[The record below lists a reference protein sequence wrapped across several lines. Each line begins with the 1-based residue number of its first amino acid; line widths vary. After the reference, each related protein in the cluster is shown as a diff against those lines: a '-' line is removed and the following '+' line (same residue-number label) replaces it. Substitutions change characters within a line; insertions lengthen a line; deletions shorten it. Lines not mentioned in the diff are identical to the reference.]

1 MRVVSMLQHAWRN
14 VIQRRRAE
22 CDLDEELRAYVEL
35 LAAENRRAG
44 LAPAAARRAALLAT
58 GGVERVKDE
67 TREAW
72 LGDSIAIGMRAV
84 RHAARSLARSPVYTI
99 TAMLTLAIGI
109 GGATAMV
116 TIFKGT
122 LLRPLPDVGAPD
134 RLVSVEETLPSGALG
149 DLSYP
154 DYQDFRDR
162 THALAGLTVYNG
174 TPMMVHDPSG
184 DTRAMVNYVSGEFFS
199 VLGVQPAAGRL
210 LALSDAVPHTISPV
224 VVISYRFWQQ
234 HFAGSPSAVGSVLD
248 VYGYPLTIVGVAPKG
263 FIGAMNLYP
272 MDLWIPLTMLEA
284 VSNEG
289 DPIARRGD
297 GWFRAV
303 GRLAPG
309 RTAADAQRELALIM
323 TRLAA
328 TYSEDKGRGVR
339 VFAGAGMASY
349 DRDEVERLPRLVAAA
364 VAMVLLIACAN
375 VANLSLVRSTA
386 RRRELATRLALGAS
400 RRSLAGRLAI
410 EGAMVAA
417 FAGALGLG
425 LAELAVRWTPIV
437 QTLVAMPDPD
447 LSLDWRVVGAAAA
460 LALGVAVIVSIASI
474 AHVLRV
480 PPGAVLKDGA
490 AGAMRRRSRVQ
501 RLLVAGQV
509 AASLVLLGASGAVFD
524 AMQRMLTVDP
534 GFDVHG
540 VTYALLDPY
549 QARRDSAGQLA
560 FYRAVLARAAEDRD
574 VAGAAFTTTPPPQE
588 WSTRAAV
595 FRAGEAPSR
604 AQLAGHD
611 FDFPIRSYI
620 DYVSP
625 SLFGV
630 LRIPLLRGRAFT
642 SSDDEHSTRVVIV
655 SRRLADAL
663 WPGQNP
669 IGKLLDWPNLAGA
682 PRPPLLV
689 VGEAADTKHASLAD
703 AQPPLVM
710 YLPYVQE
717 PMTKLFFLVRSRSGA
732 PMSAAWMRR
741 IVAGVAPTVTVE
753 NPRPLANVIAL
764 TVQPD
769 RLASV
774 WIGVF
779 GGIALLLAA
788 VGLYG
793 VVAQGVLQRRRE
805 LAVRGALGATPRAI
819 AALVIGEGL
828 QLGGAGIAAGVF
840 LSFAAT
846 GALRAQLDGI
856 AAFDVHALAMAA
868 ALLAAMVLA
877 ACWLPAWRAA
887 RLAPMVAL
895 RID

>member
-1 MRVVSMLQHAWRN
+1 MRAISMLRHAWRN

-22 CDLDEELRAYVEL
+22 YDLDEELRAYVEM
-35 LAAENRRAG
+35 LAAEKRRAG
-44 LAPAAARRAALLAT
+44 LTPEAARRAALLAT

-72 LGDSIAIGMRAV
+72 LGESIATGVRAI
-84 RHAARSLARSPVYTI
+84 RYAMRSLVRSPVYAI
-99 TAMLTLAIGI
+99 TAILTLAIGI

-122 LLRPLPDVGAPD
+122 LLRPLPIVSAPD
-134 RLVSVEETLPSGALG
+134 RLVSVEEALPSGALG

-162 THALAGLTVYNG
+162 SHALAGLTVYNG
-174 TPMMVHDPSG
+174 TPMMVRHGSV

-199 VLGVQPAAGRL
+199 VLGVRAAAGRL
-210 LALSDAVPHTISPV
+210 LVPSDAVPHTLSPV

-263 FIGAMNLYP
+263 FVGAMNLYP
-272 MDLWIPLTMLEA
+272 MDLWIPLTMLEP

-309 RTAADAQRELALIM
+309 RTSADAQRELSQIM
-323 TRLAA
+323 TQLAA
-328 TYSEDKGRGVR
+328 TYSEDRGRGVR
-339 VFAGAGMASY
+339 VFRGAGMASY
-349 DRDEVERLPRLVAAA
+349 DRDDVERLPRLVAAA

-375 VANLSLVRSTA
+375 VANLGLVRSAA

-400 RRSLAGRLAI
+400 RKSLAGRLAI

-417 FAGALGLG
+417 FAAALGLG

-437 QTLVAMPDPD
+437 QTIVAMPDAD

-460 LALGVAVIVSIASI
+460 LALGVAVLVSIVPI

-490 AGAMRRRSRVQ
+490 AGAVRRRPRTQ

-509 AASLVLLGASGAVFD
+509 AASLVLLGASAAVFD

-540 VTYALLDPY
+540 VTYTLLDPY

-560 FYRAVLARAAEDRD
+560 FYRDVLARATGDAD

-604 AQLAGHD
+604 EQLAGHD

-625 SLFGV
+625 SLFDV
-630 LRIPLLRGRAFT
+630 LRIPLLRGRGFT
-642 SSDDEHSTRVVIV
+642 SSDDEHAARVVIV

-663 WPGQNP
+663 WPAQNP
-669 IGKLLDWPNLAGA
+669 IGKLLVWPNLAGA
-682 PRPPLLV
+682 PRPPLRV

-710 YLPYVQE
+710 YLPYAQE
-717 PMTKLFFLVRSRSGA
+717 PMTRLFFLVRSRSGA

-741 IVAGVAPTVTVE
+741 IVAGVAPAVTVE
-753 NPRPLANVIAL
+753 TPRPLASVIAL
-764 TVQPD
+764 TVQPE

-774 WIGVF
+774 WIGAF

-828 QLGGAGIAAGVF
+828 RLGGVGVAAGIA
-840 LSFAAT
+840 LSVVAS
-846 GALRAQLDGI
+846 GALRAQLVGV
-856 AAFDVHALAMAA
+856 AALDAHALAIAA
-868 ALLAAMVLA
+868 SLLAVMVLA
-877 ACWLPAWRAA
+877 ACWLPARRAA
-887 RLAPMVAL
+887 RLTPMEAL
-895 RID
+895 RVD

>member
-1 MRVVSMLQHAWRN
+1 MLQHAWRN

-22 CDLDEELRAYVEL
+22 CDLDEELRAYVEM
-35 LAAENRRAG
+35 LAAEKRRAG
-44 LAPAAARRAALLAT
+44 LAPEAARRAALLAT

-72 LGDSIAIGMRAV
+72 LGDSIAAGMRAV
-84 RHAARSLARSPVYTI
+84 RYALRSLARSPVYTI
-99 TAMLTLAIGI
+99 TAVLTLAIGI

-400 RRSLAGRLAI
+400 RRSL
-410 EGAMVAA
+410 
-417 FAGALGLG
+417 
-425 LAELAVRWTPIV
+425 
-437 QTLVAMPDPD
+437 
-447 LSLDWRVVGAAAA
+447 
-460 LALGVAVIVSIASI
+460 
-474 AHVLRV
+474 
-480 PPGAVLKDGA
+480 
-490 AGAMRRRSRVQ
+490 
-501 RLLVAGQV
+501 
-509 AASLVLLGASGAVFD
+509 
-524 AMQRMLTVDP
+524 
-534 GFDVHG
+534 
-540 VTYALLDPY
+540 
-549 QARRDSAGQLA
+549 
-560 FYRAVLARAAEDRD
+560 
-574 VAGAAFTTTPPPQE
+574 
-588 WSTRAAV
+588 
-595 FRAGEAPSR
+595 
-604 AQLAGHD
+604 
-611 FDFPIRSYI
+611 
-620 DYVSP
+620 
-625 SLFGV
+625 
-630 LRIPLLRGRAFT
+630 
-642 SSDDEHSTRVVIV
+642 
-655 SRRLADAL
+655 
-663 WPGQNP
+663 
-669 IGKLLDWPNLAGA
+669 
-682 PRPPLLV
+682 
-689 VGEAADTKHASLAD
+689 
-703 AQPPLVM
+703 
-710 YLPYVQE
+710 
-717 PMTKLFFLVRSRSGA
+717 
-732 PMSAAWMRR
+732 
-741 IVAGVAPTVTVE
+741 
-753 NPRPLANVIAL
+753 
-764 TVQPD
+764 
-769 RLASV
+769 
-774 WIGVF
+774 
-779 GGIALLLAA
+779 
-788 VGLYG
+788 
-793 VVAQGVLQRRRE
+793 
-805 LAVRGALGATPRAI
+805 
-819 AALVIGEGL
+819 
-828 QLGGAGIAAGVF
+828 
-840 LSFAAT
+840 
-846 GALRAQLDGI
+846 
-856 AAFDVHALAMAA
+856 
-868 ALLAAMVLA
+868 
-877 ACWLPAWRAA
+877 
-887 RLAPMVAL
+887 
-895 RID
+895 